1 MKNEKKKDF
10 DEKEIIKLVENFM
23 IVDKKIDII
32 SMMFADYQDHFYLII
47 FRKLKMMNFY
57 LINKNNIHFNLIIL
71 YLLY

>member
-32 SMMFADYQDHFYLII
+32 SMMFADY
-47 FRKLKMMNFY
+47 
-57 LINKNNIHFNLIIL
+57 
-71 YLLY
+71 